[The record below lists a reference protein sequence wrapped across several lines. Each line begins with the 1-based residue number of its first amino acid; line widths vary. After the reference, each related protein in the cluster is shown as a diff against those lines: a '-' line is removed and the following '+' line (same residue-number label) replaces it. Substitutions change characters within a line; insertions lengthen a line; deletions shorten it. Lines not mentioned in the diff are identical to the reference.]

1 MSAPGAQ
8 GRLLRAAL
16 QVIRGAFMGAADVV
30 PGVSGGTVALLLG
43 IYDRLIGAVHT
54 GARALGCLVR
64 GDVRGAARRS
74 SEVPWGFVLPLLAGL
89 LAAVAVL
96 AGVIEQALVD
106 HPESMAGL
114 FTGLVLA
121 SILIA
126 RRDVAWTRPRVA
138 TVVIVGTA
146 LFAVLGLKGAPVVD
160 PSPVVL
166 FASGAVAI
174 CAMVLPGI
182 SGSFLLLMVG
192 MYGTMIQVVDDR
204 MVADAAV
211 FGAGAIVGLAC
222 FSTLLARLLAR
233 RHDDVLAVMVGLLVG
248 SLRVLWPWPHGVGVI
263 SRHAEEAVAGTALGW
278 PEAAGGL
285 VGPTLLAT
293 LSLVVVLAVDRLAR
307 GRLQAGD

>member
-1 MSAPGAQ
+1 
-8 GRLLRAAL
+8 
-16 QVIRGAFMGAADVV
+16 
-30 PGVSGGTVALLLG
+30 
-43 IYDRLIGAVHT
+43 
-54 GARALGCLVR
+54 
-64 GDVRGAARRS
+64 
-74 SEVPWGFVLPLLAGL
+74 GL
-89 LAAVAVL
+89 LTAVAVL

-106 HPESMAGL
+106 YPESMAGL

-126 RRDVAWTRPRVA
+126 RRDVAWTRLRA
-138 TVVIVGTA
+138 TTVVFVGIV
-146 LFAVLGLKGAPVVD
+146 LFAVLGLKGAPVID

-263 SRHAEEAVAGTALGW
+263 SRHAEGAVAGTALGW